1 MSLRV
6 VTPAK
11 AGVHGAARGGG
22 TADASIHK
30 AEKSALKAIVVIEGG
45 QLVSHPVETGV
56 FGASA
61 CTSAHKV
68 DDFVS
73 TVDLRDS
80 LHCELCPVL
89 RILVVILNR
98 VRAIPKLGVKG
109 QVLAEV
115 VHPAST
121 ATLLDQ
127 VLLDDV
133 FEPSP
138 SLWVSEVDH
147 GEPDAETV
155 DQKGVTVLIF
165 NKVAVF
171 ASLGELILS
180 DALDLARVLNVGVDV
195 DEGAHAVLSPVTDH
209 VVPVV
214 VPVLL
219 ELPVPNESRALLVR
233 VLTDPVLHPNADHG
247 QLKLLHLGI
256 LLVDEFLSAN
266 DADNSALQ
274 GPLRKGRHGA
284 YGLAE
289 LLG

>member
-1 MSLRV
+1 MV
-6 VTPAK
+6 
-11 AGVHGAARGGG
+11 
-22 TADASIHK
+22 
-30 AEKSALKAIVVIEGG
+30 EGG
-45 QLVSHPVETGV
+45 QLVSHPVKTGV

-61 CTSAHKV
+61 CTSAHEV
-68 DDFVS
+68 DNFVS
-73 TVDLRDS
+73 AIDLRESLIYDS
-80 LHCELCPVL
+80 CPVL

-98 VRAIPKLGVKG
+98 VRAIPKLAVKG

-121 ATLLDQ
+121 ATLLHQ

-138 SLWVSEVDH
+138 SLRVSEVDH

-155 DQKGVTVLIF
+155 DQKCVTVLIF

-171 ASLGELILS
+171 ASFGKLILS

-214 VPVLL
+214 VPVLF
-219 ELPVPNESRALLVR
+219 ELPIPNQSRALLVS
-233 VLTDPVLHPNADHG
+233 VLTDPVLHPNSNHG
-247 QLKLLHLGI
+247 
-256 LLVDEFLSAN
+256 
-266 DADNSALQ
+266 
-274 GPLRKGRHGA
+274 
-284 YGLAE
+284 
-289 LLG
+289 